1 MSVVLDRQAVMD
13 ILANFEVGRRLPIEQ
28 AQTEAYREDIAS
40 AVMAL
45 TERVGVVHVTHAD
58 AEESAQLQN
67 LGWDAA
73 VEQFAE
79 ILALAKEDL
88 APEASAGD
96 LMGWIEDAVESMV
109 ADTRAATVRVL
120 EQVRDASHTA
130 EQQGAVDRCIA
141 ALTGGAR

>member
-1 MSVVLDRQAVMD
+1 MSGVLDRQAVME

-58 AEESAQLQN
+58 AEESARLQN

-88 APEASAGD
+88 APEAGAAD
-96 LMGWIEDAVESMV
+96 LMGWIEDAVESTV
-109 ADTRAATVRVL
+109 ANTRESTVRQL
-120 EQVRDASHTA
+120 QQVRDACFTA
-130 EQQGAVDRCIA
+130 PEMAAVDRCIA
-141 ALTGGAR
+141 KLTGGQ